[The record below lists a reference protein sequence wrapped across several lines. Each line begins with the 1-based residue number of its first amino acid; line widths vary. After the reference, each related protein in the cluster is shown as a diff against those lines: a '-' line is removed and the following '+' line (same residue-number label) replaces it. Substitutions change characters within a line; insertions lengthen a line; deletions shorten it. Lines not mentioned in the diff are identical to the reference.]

1 MLFKTLK
8 LILIC
13 ILCLDDLYRLDSG
26 LKLNVHKKFRRRSA
40 RLLNVLWTF
49 NQRPMSRDYLHLICN
64 ISSELFKVV
73 MNIICVYRNKKKDS
87 NPVHADV
94 SFSYPLKTSESL
106 WFYGVSKRY
115 RNWTLEWN
123 ELRGKTMK
131 PFLSVSEEWLLEA
144 SEVRV
149 IFHSR

>member
-1 MLFKTLK
+1 MTY
-8 LILIC
+8 IVWTQDTNWTYIRG
-13 ILCLDDLYRLDSG
+13 LDDVQDVFWTCCEHSI
-26 LKLNVHKKFRRRSA
+26 
-40 RLLNVLWTF
+40 NVLC
-49 NQRPMSRDYLHLICN
+49 PG
-64 ISSELFKVV
+64 
-73 MNIICVYRNKKKDS
+73 IICTWVAISLASSLRLWWTSFVFTETKKKDS

-149 IFHSR
+149 IFHSQ